1 MNKKFIYLTSIL
13 AVAMAAS
20 IAVTAQENN
29 ATANNAAL
37 NNTTLNDTI
46 LDNATVGAVNTT
58 AQNSAP
64 ANGYSDAV
72 LNIGA
77 ANHTTQNLSTVN
89 GQTIVVAPISKLA
102 SVAPLVAAGA
112 SSAQVASEPEGSFKI
127 GAGAGGSDPFNP
139 KHLEIETLE
148 IGIPIKSMRDTGKM
162 FFVCDIV

>member
-20 IAVTAQENN
+20 IAVTAQESN
-29 ATANNAAL
+29 ATANNVTL

-46 LDNATVGAVNTT
+46 LENATGRRSESD
-58 AQNSAP
+58 SAKFRP
-64 ANGYSDAV
+64 CKWFCRCCIEYWCSKSNYSESKHCEWPTDCSRSHQQ
-72 LNIGA
+72 IG
-77 ANHTTQNLSTVN
+77 
-89 GQTIVVAPISKLA
+89 

-127 GAGAGGSDPFNP
+127 GTGVGGSDPFNP
-139 KHLEIETLE
+139 EHVEIETLK